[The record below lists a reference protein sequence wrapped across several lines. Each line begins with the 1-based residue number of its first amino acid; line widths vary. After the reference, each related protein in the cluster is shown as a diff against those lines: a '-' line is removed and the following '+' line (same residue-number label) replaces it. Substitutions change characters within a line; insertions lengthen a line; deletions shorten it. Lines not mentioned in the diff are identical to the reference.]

1 MSRSSIP
8 VNPLESS
15 KQTSISDIM
24 SEYAKAEVGVWINLK
39 DILRINGHIGP
50 WNDIGVVIKNY
61 TVTYTDENC
70 EPSVCPNRHIFLPW
84 NNIVAIQQSE

>member
-8 VNPLESS
+8 VNPLESC
-15 KQTSISDIM
+15 KNTSISDIM
-24 SEYAKAEVGVWINLK
+24 NEYAKAEVTVWIKLK

-50 WNDIGVVIKNY
+50 WNDTGVVIKNY
-61 TVTYTDENC
+61 TIIYTDENC
-70 EPSVCPNRHIFLPW
+70 EPVVFPNRHIFLPW